1 MERRAL
7 NACYSGMPACL
18 SLPQALPNGHVSPA
32 LFVALR
38 VLCASDKEAAGWG
51 SFEDA
56 LKLPAAAAVAA
67 DAAGSGGG
75 EGEAEAGGQPEL
87 GAVQVWTVLDADGQP
102 QPAAAS
108 EEQSQQGY
116 AALLNASMCQLLQ
129 GEVQQRLAAYAGTLQ
144 EDLQQLQEQQQGAA
158 AAAATAGDAAASQ
171 AESEQRVAERAAL
184 VLRITEKEVLH
195 NLLIALE
202 HRLAALPAEQ
212 PAAGKAG
219 CGPQRK
225 NSSSGGQ
232 KRKQR

>member
-1 MERRAL
+1 M
-7 NACYSGMPACL
+7 
-18 SLPQALPNGHVSPA
+18 
-32 LFVALR
+32 ALR
-38 VLCASDKEAAGWG
+38 VLCAGDKEAAGWG

-67 DAAGSGGG
+67 DAAGSGGE
-75 EGEAEAGGQPEL
+75 EGEAEDGGQPEL
-87 GAVQVWTVLDADGQP
+87 GAVQAWTVLDADGQP
-102 QPAAAS
+102 HGQPAAAS
-108 EEQSQQGY
+108 EEQPQQGY

-195 NLLIALE
+195 NLLTALE
-202 HRLAALPAEQ
+202 RRLAALPAEQ

-219 CGPQRK
+219 SGQQR
-225 NSSSGGQ
+225 NSSSSGGQ

>member
-1 MERRAL
+1 MYGTARIERL
-7 NACYSGMPACL
+7 LL
-18 SLPQALPNGHVSPA
+18 SDVLPQALPNGHVSPA

-38 VLCASDKEAAGWG
+38 VLCAGDKEAAGWG

-67 DAAGSGGG
+67 DAAGSGGE
-75 EGEAEAGGQPEL
+75 EGEAEDGGQPEL

-108 EEQSQQGY
+108 EEQPQQGY

-158 AAAATAGDAAASQ
+158 AAAAATAGDAAASQ

-195 NLLIALE
+195 NLLTALE
-202 HRLAALPAEQ
+202 RRLAALPAEQ
-212 PAAGKAG
+212 PAAGEAG
-219 CGPQRK
+219 SGQQR
-225 NSSSGGQ
+225 NSSSGGGQ